1 MFYPTPTGYLERS
14 VSFCDNHP
22 LLLFLQL
29 FGCRN
34 LEGMLE
40 IIKIIL
46 QIQFLNEFDQSFG
59 SFHITLF

>member
-1 MFYPTPTGYLERS
+1 MFYPTLTGYLERS
-14 VSFCDNHP
+14 VSCCDNHP

-29 FGCRN
+29 LNCRN

-46 QIQFLNEFDQSFG
+46 QIQSLNEFNQSFG